1 MGRKKSKKKKSK
13 SRHQIKGL
21 NKATLRGNVMQVFRE
36 NPQKDLNYKQVSS
49 RVGASD
55 SESRKLVRS
64 VLDELVGL
72 DLLTKPSLGKYE
84 IHPDQLATMV
94 GTIDFSKGGTGFVQ
108 ISDFKDD
115 VIIYPENTGFALNG
129 DTVQISITG
138 AKRGKPE
145 GKVLRVEE
153 RYSNE
158 FVGVIELTS
167 KGGFLVPSN
176 KKIHT
181 DFYVDRDKVNGAKN
195 GQKVIAKLLDW
206 TDKNKLPFAEVTTVL
221 GDPGVNEVEMHAIL
235 AEFGLPYEFPEEVL
249 EEADKIDIEISED
262 EISRRRDFRDV
273 KTFTI
278 DPHDAKDFDDAISFK
293 AINES
298 TYEVGVHIADVSHYV
313 KPDSIL
319 DKEASKRATS
329 VYLVDRVVP
338 MLPEVL
344 SNQVCSLR
352 PNEEKLCMSAVFT
365 LNAEG
370 KVKKEWFGKTVI
382 KSNQRFTYDQAQ
394 EVIEGKKGEFSEEIT
409 MINNWARQMRQDR
422 IKNGAL
428 EFSGEEVK
436 FQLDDKGK
444 PLMVYQ
450 KIMKEANFLIE
461 EFMLL
466 ANKRVARFVGAPKK
480 QDTPPPFVY
489 RIHDLPDPDKLKTLQ
504 DFVKRLGYKPP
515 RLEPESAARA
525 LNKLLAQ
532 VKGSAEESAIK
543 QLAIRTMSK
552 AIYSTENIGHYGLA
566 FEYYTHFTS
575 PIRRYP
581 DVMVHRQLEAILMKG
596 KKASKTYLDIQCKH
610 SSNMEKRS
618 TDAERSSI
626 KYKQVEFMIDKIG
639 QEFNG
644 SVNGLTKWGMFIELD
659 ETKIEGMISLNSM
672 DDDVYRY
679 DEKKNIIVGTRY
691 KETFEFGDKVSVE
704 VVGADLVLKQ
714 LEFKLC

>member
-1 MGRKKSKKKKSK
+1 
-13 SRHQIKGL
+13 
-21 NKATLRGNVMQVFRE
+21 MQVFRE
-36 NPQKDLNYKQVSS
+36 SPQKELNYKQVSS

-55 SESRKLVRS
+55 SESRKLVKS
-64 VLDELVGL
+64 ILDELVNL
-72 DLLTKPSLGKYE
+72 DLLEKPSLGKYK
-84 IHPDQLATMV
+84 IHPDQLATMI
-94 GTIDFSKGGTGFVQ
+94 GTIDFSKGGMGFVQ
-108 ISDFKDD
+108 IADMKDD
-115 VIIYPENTGFALNG
+115 VIVYPENTGFALNG

-138 AKRGKPE
+138 AKRGKAE
-145 GKVLRVEE
+145 GKVLKVEE
-153 RYSNE
+153 RFTNE
-158 FVGVIELTS
+158 FVGVLEITQ

-181 DFYVDRDKVNGAKN
+181 DFYVDRDKTNGAKS

-206 TDKNKLPFAEVTTVL
+206 TDKDKLPFAEVTTVL

-235 AEFGLPYEFPEEVL
+235 AEFGLPYEFPDEVL
-249 EEADKIDIEISED
+249 READRIDTSISED
-262 EISRRRDFRDV
+262 EVSKRRDFRDI

-278 DPHDAKDFDDAISFK
+278 DPNDAKDFDDAISFK
-293 AINES
+293 EINEN

-313 KPDSIL
+313 EPGSIL

-370 KVKKEWFGKTVI
+370 KVMKEWFGKSVI
-382 KSNQRFTYDQAQ
+382 KSDKRFTYDQAQ
-394 EVIEGKKGEFSEEIT
+394 EVIEGKKGEFTAEISL
-409 MINNWARQMRQDR
+409 INSWARQMRSDR
-422 IKNGAL
+422 IKSGAL

-436 FQLDDKGK
+436 FELDEEGK
-444 PLMVYQ
+444 PIRVYQ
-450 KIMKEANFLIE
+450 KVMKEANFLIE

-466 ANKRVARFVGAPKK
+466 ANKRVARFVGDSKK
-480 QDTPPPFVY
+480 HNTPPPFVY

-504 DFVKRLGYKPP
+504 DFVKRLGYKTPK
-515 RLEPESAARA
+515 LEPESATRA
-525 LNKLLAQ
+525 LNKLLEQ

-552 AIYSTENIGHYGLA
+552 AVYSTENIGHYGLA

-581 DVMVHRQLEAILMKG
+581 DVLVHRQLQSIL
-596 KKASKTYLDIQCKH
+596 KKEKKESKSYLEIQCKH
-610 SSNMEKRS
+610 SSNMEKRA

-626 KYKQVEFMIDKIG
+626 KYKQVEFMVDKIG
-639 QEFNG
+639 EVFTG
-644 SVNGLTKWGMFIELD
+644 AVSGLTKWGMFVELD
-659 ETKIEGMISLNSM
+659 DTKIEGMISLNTM
-672 DDDVYRY
+672 DDDIYRY
-679 DEKKNIIVGTRY
+679 DDKKNQIIGTRY
-691 KETFEFGDKVSVE
+691 KEVFEFGDKVKIE
-704 VVGADLVLKQ
+704 VVGSDLRLKQ

>member
-1 MGRKKSKKKKSK
+1 MGRKKKKNKGRK
-13 SRHQIKGL
+13 QIKGL

-36 NPQKDLNYKQVSS
+36 NPQKELNYKQVSS

-64 VLDELVGL
+64 ILDELVNL
-72 DLLTKPSLGKYE
+72 DLLNKPSLGKYE
-84 IHPDQLATMV
+84 IHPDQTATIT
-94 GTIDFSKGGTGFVQ
+94 GTIDFSKGGTGFVG
-108 ISDFKDD
+108 IPDMKDD
-115 VIIYPENTGFALNG
+115 VIVFPENTGFALNG

-145 GKVLRVEE
+145 GKVIKVEE
-153 RYSNE
+153 RFTND
-158 FVGVIELTS
+158 FVGIIEITP
-167 KGGFLVPSN
+167 KGAFLVPSN

-181 DFYVDRDKVNGAKN
+181 DFYIDLDKINGAKN
-195 GQKVIAKLLDW
+195 GQKVIARLLDW
-206 TDKNKLPFAEVTTVL
+206 TNEDKLPFAEVSTVL

-235 AEFGLPYEFPEEVL
+235 AEFGLPYEFPEEVVK
-249 EEADKIDIEISED
+249 EADRIDISISED

-273 KTFTI
+273 ITFTI

-293 AINES
+293 EVNEN

-313 KPDSIL
+313 MPGSIL

-344 SNQVCSLR
+344 SNHVCSLR

-370 KVKKEWFGKTVI
+370 NVKKEWFGKTVI
-382 KSNQRFTYDQAQ
+382 KSDKRFTYEQAQ
-394 EVIEGKKGEFSEEIT
+394 EIIEGKKSDLSAEVNR
-409 MINNWARQMRQDR
+409 INSWARQMRADR

-436 FQLDDKGK
+436 FELDESGK
-444 PLMVYQ
+444 PIRVYQ
-450 KIMKEANFLIE
+450 KVMKEANFLIE

-466 ANKRVARFVGAPKK
+466 ANKRVAKYVGASKK
-480 QDTPPPFVY
+480 QNTPPPFVY
-489 RIHDLPDPDKLKTLQ
+489 RIHDLPDPDKLNTLQ

-515 RLEPESAARA
+515 KLEPETATRT
-525 LNKLLAQ
+525 LNKLFEQ

-581 DVMVHRQLEAILMKG
+581 DVMVHRQLQAILKRE
-596 KKASKTYLDIQCKH
+596 KKESKSYLEIQCKH
-610 SSNMEKRS
+610 SSNMEKRA

-626 KYKQVEFMIDKIG
+626 KYKQVEFMIDKVG
-639 QEFNG
+639 QSFTG
-644 SVNGLTKWGMFIELD
+644 AISGLTKWGMFVELD
-659 ETKIEGMISLNSM
+659 DTKIEGMVALNTM
-672 DDDVYRY
+672 DDDTYRY
-679 DEKKNIIVGTRY
+679 DEKKNRIVGTRY
-691 KETFEFGDKVSVE
+691 KEAFEFGDKVKIE
-704 VVGADLVLKQ
+704 VVGSNLVMKQ
-714 LEFKLC
+714 LEFILL

>member
-1 MGRKKSKKKKSK
+1 MGRKKKKNKGRK
-13 SRHQIKGL
+13 QIKGL

-36 NPQKDLNYKQVSS
+36 NPQKELNYKQVSS

-64 VLDELVGL
+64 ILDELVNL
-72 DLLTKPSLGKYE
+72 DLLNKPSLGKYE
-84 IHPDQLATMV
+84 IHADQMATMT
-94 GTIDFSKGGTGFVQ
+94 GTIDFSKGGTGFVG
-108 ISDFKDD
+108 IPDMKDD
-115 VIIYPENTGFALNG
+115 VIVFPENTGFALNG

-145 GKVLRVEE
+145 GKVIKVEE
-153 RYSNE
+153 RFTND
-158 FVGVIELTS
+158 FVGIIEITP
-167 KGGFLVPSN
+167 KGAFLVPSN

-181 DFYVDRDKVNGAKN
+181 DFYIDLDKINGAKN
-195 GQKVIAKLLDW
+195 GQKVIARLLDW
-206 TDKNKLPFAEVTTVL
+206 TNEDKLPFAEVSTVL

-235 AEFGLPYEFPEEVL
+235 AEFGLPYEFPEEVVK
-249 EEADKIDIEISED
+249 EADRIDISISED

-273 KTFTI
+273 ITFTI

-293 AINES
+293 EVNEN

-313 KPDSIL
+313 MPGSIL

-344 SNQVCSLR
+344 SNHVCSLR

-370 KVKKEWFGKTVI
+370 NVKKEWFGKTVI
-382 KSNQRFTYDQAQ
+382 KSDKRFTYEQAQ
-394 EVIEGKKGEFSEEIT
+394 EIIEGKKSDLSAEVNR
-409 MINNWARQMRQDR
+409 INSWARQMRADR

-436 FQLDDKGK
+436 FELDESGK
-444 PLMVYQ
+444 PIRVYQ
-450 KIMKEANFLIE
+450 KVMKEANFLIE

-466 ANKRVARFVGAPKK
+466 ANKRVAKYVGASKK
-480 QDTPPPFVY
+480 QNTPPPFVY
-489 RIHDLPDPDKLKTLQ
+489 RIHDLPDPDKLNTLQ

-515 RLEPESAARA
+515 KLEPETATRT
-525 LNKLLAQ
+525 LNKLFEQ

-581 DVMVHRQLEAILMKG
+581 DVMVHRQLQAILKRE
-596 KKASKTYLDIQCKH
+596 KKESKSYLEIQCKH
-610 SSNMEKRS
+610 SSNMEKRA

-626 KYKQVEFMIDKIG
+626 KYKQVEFMIDKVG
-639 QEFNG
+639 QSFTG
-644 SVNGLTKWGMFIELD
+644 AISGLTKWGMFVELD
-659 ETKIEGMISLNSM
+659 DTKIEGMVALNTM
-672 DDDVYRY
+672 DDDTYRY
-679 DEKKNIIVGTRY
+679 DEKKNRIVGTRY
-691 KETFEFGDKVSVE
+691 KEAFEFGDKVKIE
-704 VVGADLVLKQ
+704 VVGSDLVMKQ
-714 LEFKLC
+714 LEFKLL

>member
-1 MGRKKSKKKKSK
+1 MGRKNKKNKNKIK
-13 SRHQIKGL
+13 HHIKGL
-21 NKATLRGNVMQVFRE
+21 NKASLRGNIMQVFRE
-36 NPQKDLNYKQVSS
+36 NPRKELNYKQVSS

-55 SESRKLVRS
+55 SESRRLVRS
-64 VLDELVGL
+64 VLDDLVNL
-72 DLLTKPSLGKYE
+72 YLLTTPSLGKYE

-94 GTIDFSKGGTGFVQ
+94 GTIDFSKGGMGFVE
-108 ISDFKDD
+108 IADLKDD
-115 VIIYPENTGFALNG
+115 VLITPGSTGFALQG

-138 AKRGKPE
+138 SKRGKAE
-145 GKVLRVEE
+145 GKVLKVEE
-153 RYSNE
+153 RYATE
-158 FVGVIELTS
+158 FVGILELTS

-195 GQKVIAKLLDW
+195 GQKVIVKLLDW
-206 TDKNKLPFAEVTTVL
+206 TDEDKLPFAEVITVL
-221 GDPGVNEVEMHAIL
+221 GDPGENDVEMHAIL
-235 AEFGLPYEFPEEVL
+235 AEFGLPYEFPENVL
-249 EEADKIDIEISED
+249 QEADKIDITISED
-262 EISRRRDFRDV
+262 EIARRKDFRGV

-278 DPHDAKDFDDAISFK
+278 DPTDAKDFDDAISYQQ
-293 AINES
+293 INEN

-313 KPDSIL
+313 KPGSIL

-344 SNQVCSLR
+344 SNNVCSLR
-352 PNEEKLCMSAVFT
+352 PDEEKLCMSAVFT
-365 LNAEG
+365 LDANG
-370 KVKKEWFGKTVI
+370 KVRKEWFGRTIIRSDK
-382 KSNQRFTYDQAQ
+382 RFTYDQAQ
-394 EVIEGKKGEFSEEIT
+394 EIIEGKKGEFSEEIT
-409 MINNWARQMRQDR
+409 KINAWAKQMRTDR
-422 IKNGAL
+422 MKNGAL

-436 FQLDDKGK
+436 FELDENGK
-444 PLMVYQ
+444 PLRVYQ
-450 KIMKEANFLIE
+450 KVMKEANFLIE

-466 ANKRVARFVGAPKK
+466 ANKRVARFVGDPKK
-480 QDTPPPFVY
+480 QGNPPPFVY

-515 RLEPESAARA
+515 RLEPETASRA
-525 LNKLLAQ
+525 LNQLMAQ
-532 VKGSAEESAIK
+532 IKGSAEESAIK

-552 AIYSTENIGHYGLA
+552 AVYSTENIGHYGLA

-581 DVMVHRQLEAILMKG
+581 DVLVHRQLEAILKKG
-596 KKASKTYLDIQCKH
+596 NKESKSYLEVLCKH
-610 SSNMEKRS
+610 SSNMEKRA

-639 QEFNG
+639 EVFTG
-644 SVNGLTKWGMFIELD
+644 AVNGLTKWGMFVELD
-659 ETKIEGMISLNSM
+659 DTKIEGMISLNTM

-679 DEKKNIIVGTRY
+679 DEKKNRIVGTRY
-691 KETFEFGDKVSVE
+691 KEIFEFGDKVQVE
-704 VVGADLVLKQ
+704 VVGADLALKQ